1 MGHLGGWTK
10 LQLSFQT
17 GAQISLRIQQ
27 TSGTVA
33 RFTPV
38 RFAGV
43 RTTLNATMLASK
55 YFEQNL
61 FFFLVIGNYAGKWES
76 TNCFKNLGYICKMP
90 GGQNVKPT
98 SAPGE
103 VPHSR
108 VVWLSVCM
116 FRLSQTSQS
125 AVT

>member
-1 MGHLGGWTK
+1 MARLGGWTK

-27 TSGTVA
+27 TIGTVA

-38 RFAGV
+38 RLSVVGK
-43 RTTLNATMLASK
+43 TLNVTMLASK
-55 YFEQNL
+55 DFELNL
-61 FFFLVIGNYAGKWES
+61 FFFLVLGNYAGKWES

-103 VPHSR
+103 VPH
-108 VVWLSVCM
+108 
-116 FRLSQTSQS
+116 
-125 AVT
+125 